1 MGNNKIDIIIPAYK
15 AQKTILRTLS
25 SIACQSIL
33 DDIEVTIVNDA
44 CPQGNYKKFVD
55 MFSPYMQIKEIKMK
69 ENGGP
74 GLARQFGINNTKNE
88 YFTCIDADDTF
99 YGALA
104 LETLRAG
111 INLSPTIQCCVG
123 TFLEIHE
130 GLHLVPHPQD
140 MVWMF
145 GKIYRRDFINKYKIT
160 FNSTRANEDT
170 GFNTKVR
177 LLCSNNQN
185 EIVHWINEPVYF
197 WHEKEDSITRI
208 NNGQYS
214 FDQSFCGWTDNMIE
228 AIQFAKKIQ
237 PFNGYIDQWTMECMM
252 NLYTY
257 YIETVARNE
266 VFAAQNW
273 EYVKKFYHTC
283 YKKIEDNIT
292 DEMLSV
298 AYSQKMQASWGDGH
312 MIGIIPCMG
321 VKEFFEKI
329 KSEEYNPNDIY
340 DIWDNLPSELI
351 KNNEDCG
358 VCPKGYTKRPIKM
371 IEYAAAKK

>member
-1 MGNNKIDIIIPAYK
+1 MNNNKVDIIIPAFK
-15 AQKTILRTLS
+15 AQNTILRTLS

-33 DDIEVTIVNDA
+33 NDIEVTIVNDA
-44 CPQGNYKKFVD
+44 CPNGDYKKFVD
-55 MFSPYMQIKEIKMK
+55 MFSPYMKIKEIKMETNK
-69 ENGGP
+69 GP
-74 GLARQFGINNTKNE
+74 GQARQFGIDNTSNE
-88 YFTCIDADDTF
+88 FFTCIDADDTF
-99 YGALA
+99 SGALA
-104 LETLRAG
+104 IETLRTG
-111 INLSPTIQCCVG
+111 IQLSPTIQCCVG
-123 TFLEIHE
+123 TFMEIHPD
-130 GLHLVPHPQD
+130 LQLVPHMQD

-145 GKIYRRDFINKYKIT
+145 GKIYRRDFIKRYNIR
-160 FNSTRANEDT
+160 FNETRANEDT

-177 LLCSNNQN
+177 LLCSNNKN
-185 EIVHWINEPVYF
+185 EIVHWINEPVYY
-197 WHEKEDSITRI
+197 WHEKIDSITRI

-257 YIETVARNE
+257 YIETVARNK

-329 KSEEYNPNDIY
+329 KAEEYNPNDIY
-340 DIWDNLPSELI
+340 DIWEKIPSELI
-351 KNNEDCG
+351 ENNERCG
-358 VCPKGYTKRPIKM
+358 VCPKGYTKRPIKK
-371 IEYAAAKK
+371 IEYKK